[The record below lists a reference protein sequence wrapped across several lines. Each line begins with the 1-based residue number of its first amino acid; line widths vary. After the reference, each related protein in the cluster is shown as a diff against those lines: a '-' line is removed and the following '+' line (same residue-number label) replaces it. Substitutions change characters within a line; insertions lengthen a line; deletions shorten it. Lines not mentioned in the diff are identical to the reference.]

1 MKFIL
6 ACLCSLTLIISAP
19 AQDAIKIEIDFAKTN
34 GQFHALHGINK
45 GPLTTGG
52 LIDLSEAHRA
62 LKLPLVRLHDCHWPN
77 PDVVDMHVVFPN
89 LQADTQNPQSYD
101 FRLTDE
107 YLAKVH
113 ATGAPML
120 YRLGES
126 IEHTS
131 VKRWVHPPA
140 DYQKWAEASLG
151 IIRHYNEGWA
161 NGFHYNIRY
170 WEIWNEPENRPAMWS
185 GSDEDYFRLYAT
197 TARVIKAQFPNL
209 KIGGPAVGYSG
220 KLEGDKFVASD
231 FVKKFLQFCRNEKL
245 PLHFFSWHCYTDNPA
260 ELTLRA
266 KGIRQLLNDYGFTQ
280 TESHLNEWN
289 YLPGNTWEPI
299 SGNAAPLARQKFYEE
314 MAGVKG
320 AAFIVTSLLQMQDAP
335 LDAANFFH
343 GELGGF
349 GLFNEHGVP
358 MKSYYAFQ
366 AFSELLQTPQ
376 RVGANGTFKD
386 DLSIAAG
393 VNAPKSQATVLI
405 SSFNHLP
412 SKLHLKFKNLP
423 WQDATDYEIK
433 LVDANHNLEALQ
445 PPARLG
451 ESLNLNLPAPGIT
464 LVHLRPKE

>member
-6 ACLCSLTLIISAP
+6 VCLYSLMFLNLGL
-19 AQDAIKIEIDFAKTN
+19 AQDAVNLEIDFSKTN
-34 GQFHALHGINK
+34 GQFRALHGINK
-45 GPLTTGG
+45 GPLASGG
-52 LIDLSEAHRA
+52 LIDLSQAHRT

-89 LQADTQNPQSYD
+89 SQADAQNPQSYD

-107 YLAKVH
+107 YLARIH

-131 VKRWVHPPA
+131 VKRRVHPPA

-161 NGFHYNIRY
+161 NGFRYGIRY

-197 TARVIKAQFPNL
+197 TSRAIKAQFPHL
-209 KIGGPAVGYSG
+209 KVGGPAVGNSG
-220 KLEGDKFVASD
+220 NFEGDRFVASD
-231 FVKKFLQFCRNEKL
+231 FVKSFLQFCKNEKL
-245 PLHFFSWHCYTDNPA
+245 PLDFFSWHCYTDNPA
-260 ELTLRA
+260 ELSLRT

-299 SGNAAPLARQKFYEE
+299 GRDAAPAARQKFYEE
-314 MAGVKG
+314 MGGAKG
-320 AAFIVTSLLQMQDAP
+320 AAFIVTALLQLQDAP

-358 MKSYYAFQ
+358 LKSYYAFR
-366 AFSELLQTPQ
+366 AFSELLQMPQ
-376 RVGANGTFKD
+376 RVEANGTFKD
-386 DLSIAAG
+386 GLSIGAG
-393 VNAPKSQATVLI
+393 VNAPKNQATVLI
-405 SSFNHLP
+405 SNFNHLP

-423 WQDATDYEIK
+423 WQGATDYEVQ
-433 LVDANHNLEALQ
+433 LVDANHNLDTLQ
-445 PPARLG
+445 PPTRLG
-451 ESLNLNLPAPGIT
+451 ESLNLNLPAPGLA